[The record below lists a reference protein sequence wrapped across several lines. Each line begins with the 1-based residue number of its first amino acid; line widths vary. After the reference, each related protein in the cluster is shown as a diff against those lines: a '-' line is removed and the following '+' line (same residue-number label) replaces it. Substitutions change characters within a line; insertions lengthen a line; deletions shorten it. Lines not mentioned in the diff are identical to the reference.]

1 MIGLLFRLLRPKP
14 CADEDQ
20 ERIQAIKV
28 REDAQRIAKE
38 MWALERQVRQRGRID
53 R

>member
-28 REDAQRIAKE
+28 REDAERIVSE
-38 MWALERQVRQRGRID
+38 MRALEQQVRNGNGC
-53 R
+53 